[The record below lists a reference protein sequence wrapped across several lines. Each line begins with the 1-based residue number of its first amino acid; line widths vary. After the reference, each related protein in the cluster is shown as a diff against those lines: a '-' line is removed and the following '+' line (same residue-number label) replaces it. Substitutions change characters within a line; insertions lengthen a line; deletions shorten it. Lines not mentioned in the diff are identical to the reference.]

1 MLDQILLILTHRIYT
16 VEDLN
21 KKEIT
26 LLNLLELIA
35 LDDLA
40 YQSAML
46 QPDI

>member
-1 MLDQILLILTHRIYT
+1 MLDQILLILTNRIYT

-26 LLNLLELIA
+26 LLYFLELIA

-40 YQSAML
+40 YQSTML